1 MTAMQTLLVS
11 IGEVF
16 AKVVSFIPTIAGLY
30 ESEPVLTLTVAFVV
44 AGFAVGIFGRLLS
57 RG

>member
-1 MTAMQTLLVS
+1 MSAMATLLVT

-16 AKVVSFIPTIAGLY
+16 TKIISFIPTIADLY
-30 ESEPVLTLTVAFVV
+30 TTEPILTLTVAFVV

>member
-1 MTAMQTLLVS
+1 MAALLLL

-16 AKVVSFIPTIAGLY
+16 TKVISFIGPIADLY
-30 ESEPVLTLTVAFVV
+30 ATEPILTLTVAFVV